1 MKDINIIITEGNNVI
16 KKIFKPAIVPSEMEI
31 VRLKKE
37 LFKKESNEIKVFVL
51 ADVTYKLTKI

>member
-31 VRLKKE
+31 VRIKKE
-37 LFKKESNEIKVFVL
+37 LFKKEGNEIKVFVEER
-51 ADVTYKLTKI
+51 K